1 MSGPLTPAGEAAVA
15 ELAQRYRVSD
25 GAVRALLDAVIRG
38 GGAMAQFSHPEL
50 GGSGQWMRG
59 GMTMVG
65 DMFNSGLQSTVSGI
79 CSELSAKMAA
89 GEALVTP
96 AARSAA
102 AGDFGSFGGDW
113 WPSDLGRPSS
123 SGGQNDASY
132 AYFPAPRRLAI
143 RRGSQITLYD
153 TGEHAISGVQQQ
165 QGSRGSLEFSS
176 QFGTFT
182 VDSLAVVGGDGG
194 GPDPRRP
201 DTSRRPQRRPTAR
214 RPTVRSRTR
223 PVSRSLSRSSPSP
236 APPAPPTPAPPIP
249 APPARGAPP
258 QHPNRTSPPR
268 PPQRHHPRHPPCRPP
283 PSRRPRRRPA
293 LRPRPP
299 RSARPSR
306 PSAAC
311 GTRASSPRRSSQ
323 RRRPRFLPACSAL
336 PVRQPACCGPRPCG
350 ATP

>member
-38 GGAMAQFSHPEL
+38 GGAMAQFSHPDL

-79 CSELSAKMAA
+79 CSELSAKLSA

-132 AYFPAPRRLAI
+132 AYFPGPRRLAI

-182 VDSLAVVGGDGG
+182 VDSLAVVGGDGP

-201 DTSRRPQRRPTAR
+201 DIVPPAATPTHGTPTHGTPTHGAPTHGAPADGAPIPSAQPYPSGQSQSQSQQSFAR
-214 RPTVRSRTR
+214 
-223 PVSRSLSRSSPSP
+223 P
-236 APPAPPTPAPPIP
+236 APPAPAPPIP
-249 APPARGAPP
+249 APPAAAPAAPEPHVAAAPP
-258 QHPNRTSPPR
+258 VAA
-268 PPQRHHPRHPPCRPP
+268 PP
-283 PSRRPRRRPA
+283 PSPA
-293 LRPRPP
+293 VPP
-299 RSARPSR
+299 STKPPAPAPSGVAT
-306 PSAAC
+306 SAAEI
-311 GTRASSPRRSSQ
+311 GAAIETLGGLRDKG
-323 RRRPRFLPACSAL
+323 FLTEEEFAAKKAEIL
-336 PVRQPACCGPRPCG
+336 ARL
-350 ATP
+350 

>member
-38 GGAMAQFSHPEL
+38 GGAMAQFSHPDL

-102 AGDFGSFGGDW
+102 GGDFGSFGGDW

-132 AYFPAPRRLAI
+132 AYFPGPRRLAI

-153 TGEHAISGVQQQ
+153 TGAHAISGVQQQ
-165 QGSRGSLEFSS
+165 QGSRGTLEFSS

-182 VDSLAVVGGDGG
+182 VDSLAVVGGDDGD
-194 GPDPRRP
+194 PDPRRP
-201 DTSRRPQRRPTAR
+201 ETAPPAVTPTHGAPTHGAPADGALIPSAQPYPSGQSQSQSQQSFAR
-214 RPTVRSRTR
+214 
-223 PVSRSLSRSSPSP
+223 P
-236 APPAPPTPAPPIP
+236 APPAPAPPTPAHPAPAP
-249 APPARGAPP
+249 STPAHPAAAPAAPEQHVAAAPPAAA
-258 QHPNRTSPPR
+258 
-268 PPQRHHPRHPPCRPP
+268 PP
-283 PSRRPRRRPA
+283 PSPA
-293 LRPRPP
+293 APP
-299 RSARPSR
+299 PTKPPDPAPSGVAT
-306 PSAAC
+306 SAAEI
-311 GTRASSPRRSSQ
+311 GAAIETLGGLRDKG
-323 RRRPRFLPACSAL
+323 FLTEEEFAAKKAEIL
-336 PVRQPACCGPRPCG
+336 ARL
-350 ATP
+350 